1 MTAIGLAATIGGA
14 ALANDATMSIVTALA
29 LGSIAVVLVVTL
41 THAAITAHEAASKP
55 LPRVRLVKVPPT
67 SYKGIGAVLLL
78 DSSELF
84 ATDTVVAI
92 YHIEDEQYEALVG
105 AGRVLT
111 IQDTG
116 LIQVG
121 VTHFAPEY
129 KDLMQRLLQNEVRA
143 LKSLLVK
150 PHIPTSLQLPLVGD
164 QRERES

>member
-1 MTAIGLAATIGGA
+1 MTTIGLAATVGGA
-14 ALANDATMSIVTALA
+14 ALASGATISIVTAVA
-29 LGSIAVVLVVTL
+29 LGSIAVISMVTL

-55 LPRVRLVKVPPT
+55 LPRVRLVKAPPS

-111 IQDTG
+111 IQDAG

-129 KDLMQRLLQNEVRA
+129 ENLMQRLLRNEVQV

-164 QRERES
+164 HRERES